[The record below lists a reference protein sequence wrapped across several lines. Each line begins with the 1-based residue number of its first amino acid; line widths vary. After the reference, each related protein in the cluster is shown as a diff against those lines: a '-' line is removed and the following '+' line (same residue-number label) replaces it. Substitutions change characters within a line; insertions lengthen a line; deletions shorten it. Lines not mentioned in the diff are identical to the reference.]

1 VAAANSETAENVL
14 QFRFVRGEEAE
25 VGVTKASE
33 GGVELPGDGRATVP
47 VTLSAEAPLRA
58 DLQPPPR
65 NPPPPEEA
73 ADETK
78 KASPRLIARLYGASK
93 WDLIA
98 PDLRAFRKAL
108 GGDLL
113 VAFTRCFIFA
123 DRIESLIAWEY
134 LSQKH
139 LEGHTVQQHRNFDT
153 FLWFT
158 FATLREFAKAATH
171 LETEL
176 RSAGLFDEAL
186 WERSLGQ
193 HDAPWAKDS
202 RVQLMRDK
210 GGAHVDL
217 ALLSTG
223 LDAIESGK
231 HPTDENALVVLPK
244 LGPGLQLMKGDD
256 EERRQDSA
264 FVLGSAAILSGLG
277 LPPDELQRVVDEP
290 IKKFNAAAALFDVF
304 LDVLRRRGLDPL
316 GFTRTEHPDEEKPEP
331 VSGGAP

>member
-1 VAAANSETAENVL
+1 VN
-14 QFRFVRGEEAE
+14 
-25 VGVTKASE
+25 VGVTKADEGGDLPSE
-33 GGVELPGDGRATVP
+33 GRAKVPETLP
-47 VTLSAEAPLRA
+47 AEARLEA
-58 DLQPPPR
+58 DLQPRLASPL
-65 NPPPPEEA
+65 PPEEVT
-73 ADETK
+73 DETK
-78 KASPRLIARLYGASK
+78 KESPRLVARLYGTSK

-113 VAFTRCFIFA
+113 VAFARCFIFA

-210 GGAHVDL
+210 VGAHVDL
-217 ALLSTG
+217 TLLRTG

-231 HPTDENALVVLPK
+231 HPTEENALVVLPK
-244 LGPGLQLMKGDD
+244 LGPGLQLMRGDD

-277 LPPDELQRVVDEP
+277 LPSDELQRAIYEP

-304 LDVLRRRGLDPL
+304 HDVLRRRGLDPP

-331 VSGGAP
+331 TDTTGGTA